1 MRKKEDI
8 CPNHSQQVFFPRP
21 NSQPLGLP
29 ANFTSLSHFLC
40 SSSFVSQFLKVRDN
54 HHGRVI
60 LGQFGSYKKE
70 RKKTWVLLQ
79 ELKVATTI
87 TTLRFC

>member
-1 MRKKEDI
+1 MMMVW
-8 CPNHSQQVFFPRP
+8 VFFPRS
-21 NSQPLGLP
+21 NSQPLGLL

-60 LGQFGSYKKE
+60 LVESNNYDYYFK
-70 RKKTWVLLQ
+70 VLLIGDSGVGKMMQSYTPRALNRRLQ
-79 ELKVATTI
+79 ED
-87 TTLRFC
+87 